1 MKDDDN
7 HILLLEKGKRGLL
20 QIIFGRTGI
29 IIVSLIV
36 QILFLFAA
44 FYKLEG
50 FLPYFWGGNTLL
62 SAAVV
67 LFLFGNDDNPTIKLT
82 WFFILAVLPVF
93 GLILYVYIKTDLGHR
108 LMIRRYNDILSQT
121 EHFAPSE
128 SACSKEEL
136 PEELQSLASYLN
148 SCGFPCYQ
156 NTQAQYFPI
165 GDDAFEVMCDELQKA
180 EHFIFLEYFIVRE
193 GYMWGRI
200 LEILKEKVN
209 AGVEVRVLYDGTCA
223 VALLPYSYP
232 EKLEKL
238 GIACKMF
245 APLRPFVSTHYNYR
259 DHRKIMVI
267 DGKIGFTGGINLSDE
282 YINRTSRLG
291 HWKDTAIVLR
301 GDAVRSL
308 TLMFLQMWDVSSVHF
323 TPEVYSKYLD
333 VPQPAHEKEAGYVI
347 PYGDS
352 PLDRDL
358 VGEMVYMDIINRA
371 NRYVHIMTPYLIID
385 NEMITALTY
394 AARRGVEVQLILP
407 HVPDKEIAFSLAHTY
422 YRRLLENGVQIYE
435 YEPGFVHAKVFV
447 SDDCKATVGTI
458 NLDYRSL
465 YHHFECGTYLYASP
479 EVAKIE
485 QDFQQTLARCV
496 RADAELL
503 KNDPFMRKLIGPG
516 MRIIAPAAVR
526 SKKVETERFRLFLF
540 SITFRAARA
549 RCTRQCAPSAPPHRV
564 AVRFQASNPDRA
576 QRFRHLRAGVGE
588 RAEAKV
594 QRHALERVHRAERRS
609 RVARVHRIRQVL
621 HAVVAREHI
630 KEAHDAL
637 VVLKT
642 RLGFAVAADDARAD
656 VQFRILL
663 DDDLVKRGADGLQF
677 LL

>member
-1 MKDDDN
+1 
-7 HILLLEKGKRGLL
+7 
-20 QIIFGRTGI
+20 
-29 IIVSLIV
+29 
-36 QILFLFAA
+36 
-44 FYKLEG
+44 
-50 FLPYFWGGNTLL
+50 
-62 SAAVV
+62 
-67 LFLFGNDDNPTIKLT
+67 
-82 WFFILAVLPVF
+82 
-93 GLILYVYIKTDLGHR
+93 
-108 LMIRRYNDILSQT
+108 
-121 EHFAPSE
+121 
-128 SACSKEEL
+128 
-136 PEELQSLASYLN
+136 
-148 SCGFPCYQ
+148 
-156 NTQAQYFPI
+156 
-165 GDDAFEVMCDELQKA
+165 
-180 EHFIFLEYFIVRE
+180 
-193 GYMWGRI
+193 
-200 LEILKEKVN
+200 
-209 AGVEVRVLYDGTCA
+209 
-223 VALLPYSYP
+223 
-232 EKLEKL
+232 
-238 GIACKMF
+238 
-245 APLRPFVSTHYNYR
+245 
-259 DHRKIMVI
+259 MVI

-291 HWKDTAIVLR
+291 HWKDTAIALR

-323 TPEVYSKYLD
+323 TPEGYSKYLG

-485 QDFQQTLARCV
+485 QDFQQTLAKCV

-516 MRIIAPAAVR
+516 MRIIAP
-526 SKKVETERFRLFLF
+526 
-540 SITFRAARA
+540 
-549 RCTRQCAPSAPPHRV
+549 
-564 AVRFQASNPDRA
+564 
-576 QRFRHLRAGVGE
+576 
-588 RAEAKV
+588 
-594 QRHALERVHRAERRS
+594 
-609 RVARVHRIRQVL
+609 
-621 HAVVAREHI
+621 
-630 KEAHDAL
+630 
-637 VVLKT
+637 
-642 RLGFAVAADDARAD
+642 
-656 VQFRILL
+656 LL
-663 DDDLVKRGADGLQF
+663 
-677 LL
+677 

>member
-1 MKDDDN
+1 M
-7 HILLLEKGKRGLL
+7 
-20 QIIFGRTGI
+20 
-29 IIVSLIV
+29 

-156 NTQAQYFPI
+156 NTQAQYFPL

-291 HWKDTAIVLR
+291 HWKDTAIALR

-479 EVAKIE
+479 EVPKIE
-485 QDFQQTLARCV
+485 QDFQQTLAKCV

-516 MRIIAPAAVR
+516 MRIIAP
-526 SKKVETERFRLFLF
+526 
-540 SITFRAARA
+540 
-549 RCTRQCAPSAPPHRV
+549 
-564 AVRFQASNPDRA
+564 
-576 QRFRHLRAGVGE
+576 
-588 RAEAKV
+588 
-594 QRHALERVHRAERRS
+594 
-609 RVARVHRIRQVL
+609 
-621 HAVVAREHI
+621 
-630 KEAHDAL
+630 
-637 VVLKT
+637 
-642 RLGFAVAADDARAD
+642 
-656 VQFRILL
+656 LL
-663 DDDLVKRGADGLQF
+663 
-677 LL
+677 

>member
-7 HILLLEKGKRGLL
+7 HILLLEKGKRGLV

-156 NTQAQYFPI
+156 NTQAQYFPLS
-165 GDDAFEVMCDELQKA
+165 DDAFEVMCDELQKA

-267 DGKIGFTGGINLSDE
+267 DGQIAFTGGVNLADE
-282 YINRTSRLG
+282 YINKIVRFG
-291 HWKDTAIVLR
+291 YWKDSGVRLDGPGAASLANIFLTFWKAKYPDEDL
-301 GDAVRSL
+301 DAGCDLPAAVPVETDCL
-308 TLMFLQMWDVSSVHF
+308 VQPFAD
-323 TPEVYSKYLD
+323 TPVDREAVAKNVYL
-333 VPQPAHEKEAGYVI
+333 E
-347 PYGDS
+347 
-352 PLDRDL
+352 L
-358 VGEMVYMDIINRA
+358 INQAQKRL
-371 NRYVHIMTPYLIID
+371 YICTPYLILD
-385 NEMITALTY
+385 NDLLSCLRL
-394 AARRGVEVQLILP
+394 AAKRGVDVRIYTP
-407 HVPDKEIAFSLAHTY
+407 GVPDKPTIYQLTRSYFPH
-422 YRRLLENGVQIYE
+422 LLRAGVKIYS
-435 YEPGFVHAKVFV
+435 YTPGFLHAKTWLV
-447 SDDCKATVGTI
+447 DDRIAAVGTV

-465 YHHFECGTYLYASP
+465 YLHFENSVLLYGGAVLDDVRRDLA
-479 EVAKIE
+479 EIE
-485 QDFQQTLARCV
+485 KESAAVTLADCRTGFFGTLYSAV
-496 RADAELL
+496 LRLV
-503 KNDPFMRKLIGPG
+503 
-516 MRIIAPAAVR
+516 AP
-526 SKKVETERFRLFLF
+526 L
-540 SITFRAARA
+540 
-549 RCTRQCAPSAPPHRV
+549 C
-564 AVRFQASNPDRA
+564 
-576 QRFRHLRAGVGE
+576 
-588 RAEAKV
+588 
-594 QRHALERVHRAERRS
+594 
-609 RVARVHRIRQVL
+609 
-621 HAVVAREHI
+621 
-630 KEAHDAL
+630 
-637 VVLKT
+637 
-642 RLGFAVAADDARAD
+642 
-656 VQFRILL
+656 
-663 DDDLVKRGADGLQF
+663 
-677 LL
+677 